1 MPINMV
7 KLPTSRKDLYFRVA
21 KGHFATS
28 RSHTNYYIDI
38 TVQKTRLSE
47 ATALAQE
54 FVEMYRYKAPVD
66 TILCLDGTEVIGTC
80 IANEMTRMELANMN
94 LHQTV
99 YIVTPEHT
107 SGSQLIFRE
116 NILPMIKGKN
126 VLIRKYIGYRGGVL
140 DRDRVRGL
148 SHNVRIQSQGSAGLR
163 KLRLSQMPHVPRG
176 KKDRRAHKLLR
187 ILKALRSAKRNKK
200 QGCAHPP
207 VLVPRSSRA
216 VRLPAEVLK
225 QQSFSFFAK
234 QFKLCGQLTELKQ
247 KM

>member
-126 VLIRKYIGYRGGVL
+126 VLILAASVVTGFTAGDGRRVGRELIAGEKIRISAPGS
-140 DRDRVRGL
+140 DRSVDTGRVHG
-148 SHNVRIQSQGSAGLR
+148 A
-163 KLRLSQMPHVPRG
+163 
-176 KKDRRAHKLLR
+176 RR
-187 ILKALRSAKRNKK
+187 
-200 QGCAHPP
+200 P
-207 VLVPRSSRA
+207 V
-216 VRLPAEVLK
+216 
-225 QQSFSFFAK
+225 
-234 QFKLCGQLTELKQ
+234 
-247 KM
+247 

>member
-7 KLPTSRKDLYFRVA
+7 KLPTSRRNLYFRVA

-126 VLIRKYIGYRGGVL
+126 VLILAASVVTGFTARGAVEAVKYYDGNISGIAAVFSTETECEGYPITSVFNPKDL
-140 DRDRVRGL
+140 PDYASYD
-148 SHNVRIQSQGSAGLR
+148 SHKCPMCRE
-163 KLRLSQMPHVPRG
+163 G
-176 KKDRRAHKLLR
+176 KKIDALINCYGYSKL
-187 ILKALRSAKRNKK
+187 
-200 QGCAHPP
+200 
-207 VLVPRSSRA
+207 
-216 VRLPAEVLK
+216 
-225 QQSFSFFAK
+225 
-234 QFKLCGQLTELKQ
+234 
-247 KM
+247 

>member
-1 MPINMV
+1 MPIHMV

-126 VLIRKYIGYRGGVL
+126 VLILAASVVTGFTARGAVEAVKYYDGNISGIAAVFSTETECEGYPITSVFNPKDL
-140 DRDRVRGL
+140 PDYASYD
-148 SHNVRIQSQGSAGLR
+148 SHKCPMCRE
-163 KLRLSQMPHVPRG
+163 G
-176 KKDRRAHKLLR
+176 KKIDALINCYGYSKL
-187 ILKALRSAKRNKK
+187 
-200 QGCAHPP
+200 
-207 VLVPRSSRA
+207 
-216 VRLPAEVLK
+216 
-225 QQSFSFFAK
+225 
-234 QFKLCGQLTELKQ
+234 
-247 KM
+247 

>member
-126 VLIRKYIGYRGGVL
+126 VLILAASVVTGFTARGAIEAVKYYDGNISGIAAVFSTETECEGYPITSVFNPKDL
-140 DRDRVRGL
+140 PDYASYD
-148 SHNVRIQSQGSAGLR
+148 SHKCPMCRE
-163 KLRLSQMPHVPRG
+163 G
-176 KKDRRAHKLLR
+176 KKIDALINCYGYSKL
-187 ILKALRSAKRNKK
+187 
-200 QGCAHPP
+200 
-207 VLVPRSSRA
+207 
-216 VRLPAEVLK
+216 
-225 QQSFSFFAK
+225 
-234 QFKLCGQLTELKQ
+234 
-247 KM
+247 

>member
-1 MPINMV
+1 MQRFLKNKPRGEGGHMPINMV

-126 VLIRKYIGYRGGVL
+126 VLILAASVVTGFTARGAVEAVKYYDGNISGIAAVFSTETECEGYPITSVFNPKDL
-140 DRDRVRGL
+140 PDYASYD
-148 SHNVRIQSQGSAGLR
+148 SHKCPMCRE
-163 KLRLSQMPHVPRG
+163 G
-176 KKDRRAHKLLR
+176 KKIDALINCYGYSKL
-187 ILKALRSAKRNKK
+187 
-200 QGCAHPP
+200 
-207 VLVPRSSRA
+207 
-216 VRLPAEVLK
+216 
-225 QQSFSFFAK
+225 
-234 QFKLCGQLTELKQ
+234 
-247 KM
+247 

>member
-126 VLIRKYIGYRGGVL
+126 VLILAASVVTGFTARGAVEAVKYYDGNISGIAAVFSTETECEGYPITSVFNPKDL
-140 DRDRVRGL
+140 PDYASYD
-148 SHNVRIQSQGSAGLR
+148 SHKCPMCRA
-163 KLRLSQMPHVPRG
+163 G
-176 KKDRRAHKLLR
+176 KKIDALINCYGYSKL
-187 ILKALRSAKRNKK
+187 
-200 QGCAHPP
+200 
-207 VLVPRSSRA
+207 
-216 VRLPAEVLK
+216 
-225 QQSFSFFAK
+225 
-234 QFKLCGQLTELKQ
+234 
-247 KM
+247 

>member
-80 IANEMTRMELANMN
+80 IASEMTRMELANMN

-126 VLIRKYIGYRGGVL
+126 VLILAASVVTGFTARGAVEAVKYYDGNISGIAAVFSTETECEGYPITSVFNPKDL
-140 DRDRVRGL
+140 PDYASYD
-148 SHNVRIQSQGSAGLR
+148 SHKCPMCRE
-163 KLRLSQMPHVPRG
+163 G
-176 KKDRRAHKLLR
+176 KKIDALINCYGYSKL
-187 ILKALRSAKRNKK
+187 
-200 QGCAHPP
+200 
-207 VLVPRSSRA
+207 
-216 VRLPAEVLK
+216 
-225 QQSFSFFAK
+225 
-234 QFKLCGQLTELKQ
+234 
-247 KM
+247 

>member
-126 VLIRKYIGYRGGVL
+126 VLILAASVVTGFTARGAVEAVKYYDGNISGIAAVFSTETECEGYPITSVFNPKDL
-140 DRDRVRGL
+140 PDYASYD
-148 SHNVRIQSQGSAGLR
+148 SHKCPMCRE
-163 KLRLSQMPHVPRG
+163 G
-176 KKDRRAHKLLR
+176 KKIDALINCYGYSKL
-187 ILKALRSAKRNKK
+187 
-200 QGCAHPP
+200 
-207 VLVPRSSRA
+207 
-216 VRLPAEVLK
+216 
-225 QQSFSFFAK
+225 
-234 QFKLCGQLTELKQ
+234 
-247 KM
+247 

>member
-126 VLIRKYIGYRGGVL
+126 VLILAASVVTGFTARGAVEAVKYYDGNITGIAAVFSTETECEGYPITSVFNPKDL
-140 DRDRVRGL
+140 PDYASYD
-148 SHNVRIQSQGSAGLR
+148 SHKCPMCRE
-163 KLRLSQMPHVPRG
+163 G
-176 KKDRRAHKLLR
+176 KKIDALINCYGYSKL
-187 ILKALRSAKRNKK
+187 
-200 QGCAHPP
+200 
-207 VLVPRSSRA
+207 
-216 VRLPAEVLK
+216 
-225 QQSFSFFAK
+225 
-234 QFKLCGQLTELKQ
+234 
-247 KM
+247 

>member
-116 NILPMIKGKN
+116 NILPMIKGQN
-126 VLIRKYIGYRGGVL
+126 VLILAASVVTGFTARGAVEAVKYYDGNISGIAAVFSTETECEGYPVTSVFNPKDLPDYASYDSR
-140 DRDRVRGL
+140 RCPMCRE
-148 SHNVRIQSQGSAGLR
+148 
-163 KLRLSQMPHVPRG
+163 G
-176 KKDRRAHKLLR
+176 KKIDALINCYGYSKL
-187 ILKALRSAKRNKK
+187 
-200 QGCAHPP
+200 
-207 VLVPRSSRA
+207 
-216 VRLPAEVLK
+216 
-225 QQSFSFFAK
+225 
-234 QFKLCGQLTELKQ
+234 
-247 KM
+247 

>member
-7 KLPTSRKDLYFRVA
+7 KLPTSRRDLYFRVA

-126 VLIRKYIGYRGGVL
+126 VLILAASVVTGFTARGAVEAVKYYDGNISGIAAVFSTETECEGYPITSVFNPKDL
-140 DRDRVRGL
+140 PDYASYD
-148 SHNVRIQSQGSAGLR
+148 SHKCPMCRE
-163 KLRLSQMPHVPRG
+163 G
-176 KKDRRAHKLLR
+176 KKIDALINCYGYSKL
-187 ILKALRSAKRNKK
+187 
-200 QGCAHPP
+200 
-207 VLVPRSSRA
+207 
-216 VRLPAEVLK
+216 
-225 QQSFSFFAK
+225 
-234 QFKLCGQLTELKQ
+234 
-247 KM
+247 

>member
-99 YIVTPEHT
+99 YVVTPEHT

-126 VLIRKYIGYRGGVL
+126 VLILAASVVTGFTARGAVEAVKYYDGNLSGIAAVFSTETECEGYPITSVFNPKDL
-140 DRDRVRGL
+140 PDYASYD
-148 SHNVRIQSQGSAGLR
+148 SHKCPMCRE
-163 KLRLSQMPHVPRG
+163 G
-176 KKDRRAHKLLR
+176 KKIDALINCYGYSKL
-187 ILKALRSAKRNKK
+187 
-200 QGCAHPP
+200 
-207 VLVPRSSRA
+207 
-216 VRLPAEVLK
+216 
-225 QQSFSFFAK
+225 
-234 QFKLCGQLTELKQ
+234 
-247 KM
+247 

>member
-126 VLIRKYIGYRGGVL
+126 VLILAASVVTGFTARGAVEAVKYYEGNISGIAAVFSTETECEGYPITSVFNPKDL
-140 DRDRVRGL
+140 PDYASYD
-148 SHNVRIQSQGSAGLR
+148 SHRCPMCR
-163 KLRLSQMPHVPRG
+163 EG
-176 KKDRRAHKLLR
+176 KKIDALINCYGYSKL
-187 ILKALRSAKRNKK
+187 
-200 QGCAHPP
+200 
-207 VLVPRSSRA
+207 
-216 VRLPAEVLK
+216 
-225 QQSFSFFAK
+225 
-234 QFKLCGQLTELKQ
+234 
-247 KM
+247 